1 MNIIEATK
9 KALDENKAITNDDYK
24 ESGVIIIPTTS
35 ASLGMVLMGDKP
47 YFRKTNN
54 GYEEKY
60 PEPRRYWN
68 PGSEDILREDWKLY

>member
-47 YFRKTNN
+47 YFDKQKMGMKKNIPN
-54 GYEEKY
+54 L
-60 PEPRRYWN
+60 
-68 PGSEDILREDWKLY
+68 EDIGIQEVKIF